1 METDIGAPHSQ
12 PESSFLRLGKESGHQ
27 TGVCN
32 IQLTDL
38 CEHHR
43 HKNRSSNIGRK
54 IKEGHNHSLNSTC
67 ILALLLPIS
76 SLTRSTSSTISSTH
90 LASRSPRS
98 TTTSGGA
105 PPGCT
110 CQMLFR
116 LRTLAPL
123 TTLTTLAPR
132 EVLLTRNGRTQ
143 RPSLIEA
150 SPHSGLQ
157 YEASEG

>member
-38 CEHHR
+38 CEHLR
-43 HKNRSSNIGRK
+43 HKNIGRK

-116 LRTLAPL
+116 LRTIAPL

-157 YEASEG
+157 HEASEG

>member
-76 SLTRSTSSTISSTH
+76 SLTRSTSTISSTH
-90 LASRSPRS
+90 LASRSPWN
-98 TTTSGGA
+98 TTTSGGV

-110 CQMLFR
+110 WQMLFNPH
-116 LRTLAPL
+116 TQ
-123 TTLTTLAPR
+123 
-132 EVLLTRNGRTQ
+132 EFLLTRNGRTQ